1 MGWLARCP
9 LNNDAVC
16 SVLIQTAELA
26 QHERLCATYRLTA
39 HLPCLLRLPVETP
52 NHQPVHLS
60 DNWWDAAAAS
70 VAAAAAAAACVSSVC
85 IKGALVSVMQGL
97 RLPAEP

>member
-1 MGWLARCP
+1 
-9 LNNDAVC
+9 
-16 SVLIQTAELA
+16 
-26 QHERLCATYRLTA
+26 
-39 HLPCLLRLPVETP
+39 VETP